1 MKLIFLGTGT
11 STGIPQIGC
20 KCEVCS
26 STDERDKRLRASVM
40 IQNGDQ
46 NILIDC
52 GPDFRQQMLSHNF
65 DTLSAVL
72 ITHEHYDHLGGLD
85 DVRPFGSIT
94 VYAEERVNRHI
105 MDAMPYCFR
114 EKLYPGVPLIKLVN
128 ITEEAFVIN
137 DLTIQPIR
145 VMHAKLPI
153 LGFRIG
159 TMAYL
164 TDVKS
169 IADETLEQLRN
180 LDVLIL
186 TALRLQPHI
195 AHLTL
200 GEAVELARK
209 IGAKRTFFTHF
220 SHDLGLHGEVEDQL
234 PENLYLSFDNLE
246 IEF

>member
-20 KCEVCS
+20 KCKVCS

-40 IQNGDQ
+40 IQYGDQ

-85 DVRPFGSIT
+85 DVRPFGNIT